1 MNHFIETLLFQQF
14 YDNLD
19 QWLALRFKAIEE
31 GLLEQPCGQ
40 VVRFNE
46 LDVTYQITRHGVVRV
61 HVDWLQH
68 RAYGMV
74 FDFHKD
80 EHLAVDFFKDTFK
93 KYVGKK
99 RVEDAKFK
107 LTAIVKHSIPEAIM
121 RSMESG
127 TLKHYE
133 PVQGNLG
140 TPFSAYVQPRVLE
153 LGGVVYEL
161 VFSFQNSLGG
171 YEECVMGDLEV
182 RTWTSLTD
190 TTC

>member
-31 GLLEQPCGQ
+31 GLVEQPCGQ

-80 EHLAVDFFKDTFK
+80 EPLAVGFFKDTFK
-93 KYVGKK
+93 EHVSKK
-99 RVEDAKFK
+99 RVKDAKGK
-107 LTAIVKHSIPEAIM
+107 LTAIVKYNIPEAIK

-161 VFSFQNSLGG
+161 IFSFQNALGG
-171 YEECVMGDLEV
+171 YTECVMGDLEV
-182 RTWTSLTD
+182 QTWNLLTSTMR
-190 TTC
+190 